1 MVKLGLDDA
10 RIKDYIVRSAGEHG
24 LQVAK
29 LLDEMGEATDTDMAE
44 RLSEKPS
51 HVRKVLYDLYEA
63 RIAEYYQKKDKETG
77 WQTFHWKL
85 NFENALRTVEL
96 HHRKRLEELEA
107 KLKQEEETQFF
118 ACKDHPRARLN
129 FEQASELGFKCP
141 ECSSTLDA
149 EDKKTIVSA
158 IQAELAAARKDLSA

>member
-1 MVKLGLDDA
+1 VQLGLDDP

-44 RLSEKPS
+44 RLGEKPS

-85 NFENALRTVEL
+85 NFENALRTLEL
-96 HHRKRLEELEA
+96 HQRKRLEELEH
-107 KLKQEEETQFF
+107 KLKQEEDTQFF
-118 ACKDHPRARLN
+118 ACRNHPRARLS
-129 FEQASELGFKCP
+129 FEQASDLGFRCP
-141 ECSSTLDA
+141 ECQGVLEA
-149 EDKKTIVSA
+149 EDKKAIISA
-158 IQAELAAARKDLSA
+158 IQAEIAEARRTMSA